1 VSGVDT
7 ILIARTDAHSATLI
21 TSDVDE
27 RDHPWI
33 SMGART
39 SEGFFHLKQ
48 GNTHSVEHAIARGL
62 SYAPYAD
69 LVWWESSTPDLGEAK
84 EFADEI
90 HRRFPGKLMAYNCSP
105 SFNWRAKL
113 DTRTIAEF
121 QERLADMGYK
131 FQFVTLAG
139 FHALN
144 LGMFEL
150 AKDYAQ
156 RGMTAYTDMQE
167 REFAA
172 QKNGF
177 TAVRHQHEVGTGYFD
192 AVAMAVSQGASS
204 TMAMAGSTEKEQFED
219 EKKKARAGAA

>member
-1 VSGVDT
+1 
-7 ILIARTDAHSATLI
+7 
-21 TSDVDE
+21 
-27 RDHPWI
+27 
-33 SMGART
+33 
-39 SEGFFHLKQ
+39 
-48 GNTHSVEHAIARGL
+48 
-62 SYAPYAD
+62 
-69 LVWWESSTPDLGEAK
+69 
-84 EFADEI
+84 
-90 HRRFPGKLMAYNCSP
+90 
-105 SFNWRAKL
+105 
-113 DTRTIAEF
+113 
-121 QERLADMGYK
+121 
-131 FQFVTLAG
+131 
-139 FHALN
+139 
-144 LGMFEL
+144 MFEL